1 MSTPGSAVQRALAV
15 FILCLLTLRLSF
27 SWPVASAGWGS
38 QLVNSSSLCTD
49 PAIEDLNPEDPAI
62 LQFSRKPEQQKAS
75 FLQHVHSLLGR
86 SLDLDGRPQ
95 ARTQPPCTSCI
106 SNEAIRMK
114 REGMCIQLG
123 HL

>member
-1 MSTPGSAVQRALAV
+1 MQKASVVLFLWFWTPRP
-15 FILCLLTLRLSF
+15 TF
-27 SWPVASAGWGS
+27 SWPVESAAWS
-38 QLVNSSSLCTD
+38 RQLVNCSSLCTE

-95 ARTQPPCTSCI
+95 AC
-106 SNEAIRMK
+106 A
-114 REGMCIQLG
+114 
-123 HL
+123 